1 MRFKEGVVVST
12 KMNKTVKVVI
22 ERLKAHPKYKKRYKV
37 STKLY
42 AHNEN
47 PDIKVGDKV
56 TVMEVR
62 PMSKLKRW
70 KVISEK
76 EQRDLTKEKAA
87 AKQGAK
93 VVINLREYTIQ
104 YKKRKK
110 KVRKEESAKP
120 AAEAPVPAP
129 EETPPTET
137 PASPPNP

>member
-110 KVRKEESAKP
+110 KVRKEESANP